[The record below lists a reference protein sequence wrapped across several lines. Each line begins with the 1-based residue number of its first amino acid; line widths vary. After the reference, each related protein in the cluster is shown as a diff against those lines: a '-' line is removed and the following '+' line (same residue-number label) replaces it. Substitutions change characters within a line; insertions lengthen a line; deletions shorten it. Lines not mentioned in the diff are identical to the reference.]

1 MYNYSKSFL
10 DKIATE
16 TGFIRDNLEKVFRLC
31 EILQYLN
38 ENQLFANQLTLKGGT
53 AINLTVF
60 DMPRLSVDIDLDFSK
75 ECNREEMLE
84 LRTNI
89 NDNLLNFMFAQAYAL
104 SPNTKN
110 PHSLDSWVF
119 YFQNSV
125 GNRDSIGIEIN
136 YSMRNHI
143 FPVEKRKINVEFL
156 NVEPEVNTLATLELF
171 GSKIKALIERTAA
184 RDLYDVQNMLT
195 YNVIQSGKQ
204 DLLRKIVIFYLVI
217 GAKKKIELPFNFE
230 SINSLSYNRIR
241 TNLIPM
247 LRKNE
252 QFDFETAKI
261 VVKDYLSQLMILTD
275 NEKLFIEKFN
285 QGIYQPDLLFEDED
299 IIERIKEHPMAV
311 WKTKNKEK
319 RLS

>member
-10 DKIATE
+10 DKVATE

-38 ENQLFANQLTLKGGT
+38 ENQLFADHLALKGGT

-75 ECNREEMLE
+75 KCNREEMFE
-84 LRTNI
+84 IRSNI
-89 NDNLLNFMFAQAYAL
+89 NENLLNFMYAQSYAL

-125 GNRDSIGIEIN
+125 GNRDSIRIEIN

-143 FPVEKRKINVEFL
+143 LPIEKRKINIEFL
-156 NVEPEVNTLATLELF
+156 NVESEINTLATIELF

-184 RDLYDVQNMLT
+184 RDLYDVQNMLQ
-195 YNVIQSGKQ
+195 YSVIQVDKQ
-204 DLLRKIVIFYLVI
+204 DLLRKIVVFYLVI

-230 SINSLSYNRIR
+230 NINDLKYNQIR
-241 TNLIPM
+241 ANLFPV

-252 QFDFETAKI
+252 PFDFEAAKI
-261 VVKDYLSQLMILTD
+261 AIKDYLSQLMMLTD
-275 NEKLFIEKFN
+275 NENLFMESFN

-299 IIERIKEHPMAV
+299 IIEHIKEHPMAV
-311 WKTKNKEK
+311 WRTK
-319 RLS
+319 R